1 MFLSSSS
8 FAETNVRFTP
18 SKYCKNAVVHN
29 NDKAEKSVD
38 AAFYS
43 INNRKTVAAYQKRF
57 EELWKL
63 NTKTKSDR
71 WFKQKNRNK

>member
-1 MFLSSSS
+1 MFLSSPS

-18 SKYCKNAVVHN
+18 SKDCENAVVHN
-29 NDKAEKSVD
+29 IDKAEKSVD

-63 NTKTKSDR
+63 NTKTKSDK

>member
-1 MFLSSSS
+1 MFLSSPS

-18 SKYCKNAVVHN
+18 SKDCENAVVHN
-29 NDKAEKSVD
+29 IDKAEKSVD

-57 EELWKL
+57 
-63 NTKTKSDR
+63 
-71 WFKQKNRNK
+71 